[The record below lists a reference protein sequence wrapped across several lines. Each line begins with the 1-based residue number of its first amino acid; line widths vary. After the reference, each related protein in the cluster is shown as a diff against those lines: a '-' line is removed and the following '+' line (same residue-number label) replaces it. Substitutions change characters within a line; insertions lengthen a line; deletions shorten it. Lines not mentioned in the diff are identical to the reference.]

1 MLIFEQKRQISVL
14 QQICPSADMVCAT
27 TIGLPAVPNDIDSTD
42 AEFTVW
48 DGIDQSNLMGFG
60 TQVING
66 KDPLAD
72 LAFRQR
78 FVHRV
83 RC

>member
-14 QQICPSADMVCAT
+14 QQFCASAEMACAT
-27 TIGLPAVPNDIDSTD
+27 TIGLPAVSDDIDSSD

-48 DGIDQSNLMGFG
+48 DGIGQSNLMGFG

-66 KDPLAD
+66 KSPLAD

-78 FVHRV
+78 SAHWV